1 MDRAEEGYR
10 RPLNRRRG
18 RGRCSP
24 VIRMPAALAP
34 VAGAACVGPAVQW
47 VAAEDLQ
54 VTAIEHQVRMGV
66 AWFDMIHVQPDA
78 LMLAPPARLASSIIG
93 AQGLIARAP
102 LGCPAA
108 RSGRNRTDTHGVFR
122 GLSDVRSI
130 QVIHAAMEFC
140 GGSMGSC
147 GYAVR
152 SAY

>member
-1 MDRAEEGYR
+1 MDRVEEGLPPSPEPQAWP
-10 RPLNRRRG
+10 RPVRMV
-18 RGRCSP
+18 RCSS
-24 VIRMPAALAP
+24 VIRMPATLAP

-102 LGCPAA
+102 LG
-108 RSGRNRTDTHGVFR
+108 
-122 GLSDVRSI
+122 
-130 QVIHAAMEFC
+130 
-140 GGSMGSC
+140 
-147 GYAVR
+147 
-152 SAY
+152 